1 LFHIHDSASEIV
13 RSFLARRRARS
24 RARVAASL
32 DRVVAPSSTPRA
44 SSRRRRAPDI
54 VERRAVDQCRARAT
68 RRHAALA
75 ARGARARALRARRAV
90 RDDARV
96 RPQPSSGIDGVSVRG
111 AGAMI
116 DAKRRAEF
124 RVAFQTTDDDDDDD
138 DAQTLRAD
146 DTVNCD
152 AMDVV
157 VHARFV
163 LREGTDVEGTLR
175 DARGAEAARWTFDE
189 RRSDGDAD
197 DRGRAKEIEVKT
209 RGCGDYE
216 VCFHHARG
224 KSKEARIEV
233 DYFQALREPSAN
245 GDDVEARIE
254 DESEKAKRE
263 RAKRSTSE
271 GLRTDGVLSVSSK
284 ASGLNNWVQQL
295 REEMNYLR
303 VRAERHKKTVESNAR
318 RMVRTTF
325 IEVCVLIGVTGV
337 QVMTVKRFF
346 DVQTRSHERFRTQ
359 FGGASSAFAG
369 GFEAASR
376 HVAGPMAD
384 AFSSGANAAQRGVA
398 GLLKSIGRS
407 SAPSRARHDYHLG

>member
-1 LFHIHDSASEIV
+1 MALH
-13 RSFLARRRARS
+13 RPARRRHLAGHVARFTVLPT
-24 RARVAASL
+24 RARVL
-32 DRVVAPSSTPRA
+32 RVVEDH
-44 SSRRRRAPDI
+44 RRAPEDGAPN
-54 VERRAVDQCRARAT
+54 V
-68 RRHAALA
+68 LA

-124 RVAFQTTDDDDDDD
+124 RVAFQTTDDDDDDDD

>member
-1 LFHIHDSASEIV
+1 MSV
-13 RSFLARRRARS
+13 
-24 RARVAASL
+24 
-32 DRVVAPSSTPRA
+32 
-44 SSRRRRAPDI
+44 
-54 VERRAVDQCRARAT
+54 
-68 RRHAALA
+68 
-75 ARGARARALRARRAV
+75 RGARAT
-90 RDDARV
+90 
-96 RPQPSSGIDGVSVRG
+96 S
-111 AGAMI
+111 
-116 DAKRRAEF
+116 DAKRRAKF
-124 RVAFQTTDDDDDDD
+124 RIAFRTTDDDDDDD

-146 DTVNCD
+146 DTMNCD

-175 DARGAEAARWTFDE
+175 DARGGEAARWTFGE

-197 DRGRAKEIEVKT
+197 DRGRVKEIETKT

-233 DYFQALREPSAN
+233 DYFQALREPSAT

-271 GLRTDGVLSVSSK
+271 GLRTDSVLSVSSK

-303 VRAERHKKTVESNAR
+303 TRAERHKKTVESNAR

-346 DVQTRSHERFRTQ
+346 DVQTRSHERFRSQ

-369 GFEAASR
+369 GFEAASRNVR

>member
-1 LFHIHDSASEIV
+1 
-13 RSFLARRRARS
+13 
-24 RARVAASL
+24 
-32 DRVVAPSSTPRA
+32 
-44 SSRRRRAPDI
+44 
-54 VERRAVDQCRARAT
+54 
-68 RRHAALA
+68 
-75 ARGARARALRARRAV
+75 
-90 RDDARV
+90 
-96 RPQPSSGIDGVSVRG
+96 
-111 AGAMI
+111 MI

-233 DYFQALREPSAN
+233 DYFQALREPSAT

-303 VRAERHKKTVESNAR
+303 GESR
-318 RMVRTTF
+318 
-325 IEVCVLIGVTGV
+325 
-337 QVMTVKRFF
+337 
-346 DVQTRSHERFRTQ
+346 
-359 FGGASSAFAG
+359 
-369 GFEAASR
+369 
-376 HVAGPMAD
+376 
-384 AFSSGANAAQRGVA
+384 AAQKKRWNRTRDA
-398 GLLKSIGRS
+398 WC
-407 SAPSRARHDYHLG
+407 ARLS